1 MKYNEE
7 QIIREAVDFL
17 IDGNPVLPNE
27 QGRSAIDAFNDVTSS
42 GMFVAL
48 ELTQKE
54 FGNMVNR
61 LTKPLIEAFHA
72 KIFAGRM
79 EALEEA
85 GWNLLDDSWLGG
97 ATGRNN
103 LQISLQC
110 DKAGIIETI
119 EVTVDTMYVGKG
131 EGLEEHE
138 LTGTKVEFD
147 FEGFIPSPK
156 QIKLDLIEKFTLSI
170 PD

>member
-7 QIIREAVDFL
+7 RIISESVDFL

-27 QGRSAIDAFNDVTSS
+27 QGRSVIDALDAVTDS
-42 GMFVAL
+42 GVFDNL
-48 ELTQKE
+48 KQTQEE

-61 LTKPLIEAFHA
+61 LTKPIIEALHA
-72 KIFAGRM
+72 KIREGRM
-79 EALEEA
+79 TALEDA
-85 GWNLLDDSWLGG
+85 GWNLLDDEWLGG
-97 ATGRNN
+97 ASGRNN
-103 LQISLQC
+103 IQLGIKC
-110 DKAGIIETI
+110 DSASIIEEF
-119 EVTVDTMYVGKG
+119 EVTVDTMYLGKG
-131 EGLEEHE
+131 EGLEERE
-138 LTGTKVEFD
+138 LTGTTVTFD